1 MYTAVNT
8 PFLYGTVGL
17 PTCAPLNRKY
27 WHVFHYDKSGNS
39 GLALAVGYF
48 IRYQELDRCPMIGD
62 INCASTTYKTNVV
75 IITEDGGCDLRRWFR
90 NQGRVAC
97 PDGVSCSE
105 ILLKY
110 FPNQNLKPVWSFLLW
125 HAAYN

>member
-1 MYTAVNT
+1 
-8 PFLYGTVGL
+8 
-17 PTCAPLNRKY
+17 
-27 WHVFHYDKSGNS
+27 
-39 GLALAVGYF
+39 
-48 IRYQELDRCPMIGD
+48 MIGD